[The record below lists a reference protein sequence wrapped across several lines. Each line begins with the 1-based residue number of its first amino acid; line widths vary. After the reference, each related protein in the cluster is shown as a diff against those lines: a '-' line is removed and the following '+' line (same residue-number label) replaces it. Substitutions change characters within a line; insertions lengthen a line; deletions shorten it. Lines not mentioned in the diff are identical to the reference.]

1 MYTIKNKFATAKNEV
16 KRIVRTAY
24 VDLDWESIWE
34 TMTSDGDF
42 IKALRTC
49 GTVDEVKDEASEGL
63 QFILEEY
70 GAAAFSTRNSY
81 GW

>member
-16 KRIVRTAY
+16 KRLVITGY

-34 TMTSDGDF
+34 TMTDDDDF
-42 IKALRTC
+42 VNALRAC
-49 GTVDEVKDEASEGL
+49 STVDEVKDETCEAIES
-63 QFILEEY
+63 ILEEY
-70 GAAAFSTRNSY
+70 GVAAFSTRNYY